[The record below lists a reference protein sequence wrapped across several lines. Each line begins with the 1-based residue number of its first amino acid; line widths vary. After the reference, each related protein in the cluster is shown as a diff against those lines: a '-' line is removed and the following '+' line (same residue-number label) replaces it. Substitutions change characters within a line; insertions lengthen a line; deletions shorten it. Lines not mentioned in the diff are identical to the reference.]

1 MSNEWMT
8 TYDAVFFISVGTMV
22 TGLIAIM
29 IKYCLKSKCEHFS
42 LCFGL
47 IKIDR
52 RVDLEVQE
60 EMHALEMGVNDTDQ
74 PIQQQQQ
81 PTQPIKQPPQTQVKH
96 QANKKTRR
104 PSNEESEIS
113 DIMDLH
119 ALNKI

>member
-74 PIQQQQQ
+74 PTQQQPINQQ
-81 PTQPIKQPPQTQVKH
+81 PTQPTNQHQQPRPK
-96 QANKKTRR
+96 RR
-104 PSNEESEIS
+104 PSNNES
-113 DIMDLH
+113 DDLENI
-119 ALNKI
+119 ALGTLNKI

>member
-1 MSNEWMT
+1 MQ
-8 TYDAVFFISVGTMV
+8 TYDAVFFISVGTMI

-74 PIQQQQQ
+74 PIQQQ
-81 PTQPIKQPPQTQVKH
+81 PTQSTKQPPQTQVKH
-96 QANKKTRR
+96 QVNKKIRR
-104 PSNEESEIS
+104 PSNEESDIS
-113 DIMDLH
+113 DNIDLQT
-119 ALNKI
+119 LNKI